1 MVAQYADLTKLRHAK
16 MIAKEGGCFIV
27 EKGGYDNKEFLR
39 MTRDEQHSVV
49 IHAEDNALRQ
59 THDAESVA
67 GYTLYVSPLFP
78 CDKCADKIAKAGIRR
93 VVAYCGHISP
103 DWRASAEAAEQVFI
117 NAGVEC
123 LFMFEGA

>member
-1 MVAQYADLTKLRHAK
+1 MVQDVGHA
-16 MIAKEGGCFIV
+16 
-27 EKGGYDNKEFLR
+27 
-39 MTRDEQHSVV
+39 VV
-49 IHAEDNALRQ
+49 IHAEANAIAQ
-59 THDAESVA
+59 AHDGEALA

-78 CDKCADKIAKAGIRR
+78 CDKCAEKIARAGISR